1 MTTAHA
7 VAIVIGPHLNEAALC
22 DVAECI
28 ERDNVPGSNGIASNT
43 SQKCLQVEITQND
56 NLS

>member
-7 VAIVIGPHLNEAALC
+7 VAIVTGPHLNEAALC

-28 ERDNVPGSNGIASNT
+28 ERDDVPGSDRIAHNT
-43 SQKCLQVEITQND
+43 SQKCLQDNKQNK
-56 NLS
+56 

>member
-1 MTTAHA
+1 MTTAHTI
-7 VAIVIGPHLNEAALC
+7 AIVTGPHLNEAALC

-28 ERDNVPGSNGIASNT
+28 ERDNVPGSDRIARNT
-43 SQKCLQVEITQND
+43 SQKCLQVEIKQND